1 MAGRVTLTSV
11 SLLGVRWGVIVAT
24 LLATVSILFFGAFA
38 AMTGITFTLQ
48 PFFQMIGGLLLPR
61 KPMANM
67 FFVLYSYR
75 ESSMLVCV

>member
-1 MAGRVTLTSV
+1 MTLTSS
-11 SLLGVRWGVIVAT
+11 SLLVVRWSVIVAT

-48 PFFQMIGGLLLPR
+48 PFFQMIGELLHPG

-75 ESSMLVCV
+75 ELSMLVCV